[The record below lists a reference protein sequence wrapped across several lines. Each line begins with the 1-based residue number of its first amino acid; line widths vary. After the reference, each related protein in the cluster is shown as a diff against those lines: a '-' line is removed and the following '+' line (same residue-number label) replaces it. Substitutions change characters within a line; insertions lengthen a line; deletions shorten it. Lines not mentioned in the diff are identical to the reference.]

1 MKYMISYDIS
11 VSRKRYEVVKILEE
25 FGCNRV
31 QKSIYFGD
39 LTKGELF
46 VLRESLKKFFRK
58 ESLLVIPLEG
68 DMLKK
73 AIFFCKAPSL
83 REKGDVFI

>member
-39 LTKGELF
+39 LTKENYLF
-46 VLRESLKKFFRK
+46 WEKILRNFLEKKVY
-58 ESLLVIPLEG
+58 L
-68 DMLKK
+68 
-73 AIFFCKAPSL
+73 
-83 REKGDVFI
+83 